1 MHRIS
6 DIAASLS
13 GQLVGDASLR
23 VARPTEP
30 SLASE
35 RDLAVALS
43 RTFIAQ
49 VADSKA
55 KVALLPEG
63 TAWATLGLEAAILV
77 KRGRLAMANL
87 TQQLDVAP
95 SGGAVH
101 PTAIVSTSAH
111 VANDVTIGAYATV
124 GDDAKIGAGSRI
136 GDGVRIGRNCTIGE
150 NCIIHPNV
158 VIGADG
164 FSFVTSEPAH
174 VEVAR
179 TSLGQGPAPKL
190 DDPTWHRIHSLGGV
204 TIGNNVE
211 IGANSTVD
219 AGTLRP
225 TQVGDGSKIDNLV
238 QIGHNAVIGQNC
250 LICAQAGV
258 AGSARVGD
266 RSVLGGKAGLADNT
280 TVGADVVIGGGS
292 IVLSNVPDGR
302 VMLGYPA
309 TRMAG
314 QLESYKALRRLPR
327 LMARLSRTKTG
338 FHDTDE

>member
-6 DIAASLS
+6 EIATSLS

-30 SLASE
+30 LLAKAE
-35 RDLAVALS
+35 DLAVALNS
-43 RTFIAQ
+43 TFISQLSESA
-49 VADSKA
+49 A
-55 KVALLPEG
+55 KVALLPDG
-63 TAWATLGLEAAILV
+63 TDWSSLGLNAAILV
-77 KRGRLAMANL
+77 KRGRLAMAHM
-87 TQQLDVAP
+87 TQRLDTANRET
-95 SGGAVH
+95 GIH
-101 PTAIVSTSAH
+101 PTAIVAATAKLAQGVSVGPH
-111 VANDVTIGAYATV
+111 VSIGENAQ
-124 GDDAKIGAGSRI
+124 IGAGTSI
-136 GDGVRIGRNCTIGE
+136 GAGVRIGDNCNIGAD
-150 NCIIHPNV
+150 CILHPNV

-164 FSFVTSEPAH
+164 FSFVTEAPSH

-179 TSLGQGPAPKL
+179 TTLGQGDVPVL
-190 DDPTWHRIHSLGGV
+190 DDPRWHRIHSLGGV
-204 TIGNNVE
+204 LIGDEVE

-225 TQVGDGSKIDNLV
+225 TTIGNGTKVDNLV
-238 QIGHNAVIGQNC
+238 QIGHNAVIGEHC

-327 LMARLSRTKTG
+327 LLARLSRTKTG
-338 FHDTDE
+338 FHDADE